1 MAGSL
6 GGNDVGCGGP
16 YAAWLK
22 ATAVGAEETA
32 LKATAAAGA
41 YEAAYAATVPPPVI
55 AANRTL
61 LGTLVATNFL
71 GQNAPAIAATEAQY
85 GEMWAQDAAAMY
97 AYAGSSAT
105 ASQLEPFNTPP
116 ETTNG
121 SGQVSQSAAA
131 SSAESSLSELLNK
144 IPNALQSL
152 ITNPLTPT
160 QIVDDY
166 QAIIKTVT
174 GVISTANGPYG
185 INLASSARSIY
196 QMAISIPS
204 VANGLGNLTSTL
216 SPKPIVGALSPLL
229 ASPLLSGSHA
239 VPAAVSGAVGRAGLI
254 GSLSVPST
262 WATAVPAVKTA
273 TVALQASV
281 LEAAP
286 ALAVNGE
293 GMLAGQMALSSLA
306 GRAIGTPIRQPR
318 APPLPARSAPSPTSP
333 TTRRHRTSP
342 PPPPS
347 SSSRRSRSNE
357 SRSRSW
363 FFRASQHSPQR
374 SSPPSCIRDRVL
386 TRCSPPRRPG
396 RGWAPSWPPPHP
408 PTRRRWQAS
417 AAAGRGRRLP
427 PWPLQPRRM

>member
-1 MAGSL
+1 MDFGALPPEVNSARMYAGPGSAPLLAAAANWSAMATELQYTATSYASVIADLADSAWQGPSAATMSAAAA
-6 GGNDVGCGGP
+6 P

-306 GRAIGTPIRQPR
+306 GRAIGTPIRQ
-318 APPLPARSAPSPTSP
+318 
-333 TTRRHRTSP
+333 
-342 PPPPS
+342 
-347 SSSRRSRSNE
+347 
-357 SRSRSW
+357 
-363 FFRASQHSPQR
+363 
-374 SSPPSCIRDRVL
+374 
-386 TRCSPPRRPG
+386 
-396 RGWAPSWPPPHP
+396 
-408 PTRRRWQAS
+408 
-417 AAAGRGRRLP
+417 AAGATATRAISAITHVTNNPTAPDIATTATVIVIP
-427 PWPLQPRRM
+427 PIAK

>member
-1 MAGSL
+1 MDFGALPPEVNSARMYAGPGSAPLLAAAANWSAMATELHYTATSYASVIAELADSAWQGPSAASMTAAA
-6 GGNDVGCGGP
+6 GP

-61 LGTLVATNFL
+61 LASLVATNFL

-105 ASQLEPFNTPP
+105 ASQLAPFNTPP

-121 SGQVSQSAAA
+121 SGQISQSAAA
-131 SSAESSLSELLNK
+131 SSAESSLSDFLDK
-144 IPNALQSL
+144 IPNALQNML
-152 ITNPLTPT
+152 NMTPT
-160 QIVDDY
+160 QLVDDY
-166 QAIIKTVT
+166 QAIVKTLT
-174 GVISTANGPYG
+174 NVISTANGPYG
-185 INLASSARSIY
+185 INIESSARSIY

-216 SPKPIVGALSPLL
+216 NPKPIVGALSPLL
-229 ASPLLSGSHA
+229 SSPLLTGSQS

-254 GSLSVPST
+254 GSLSVPSN

-293 GMLAGQMALSSLA
+293 GVLAGQMALSSLA
-306 GRAIGTPIRQPR
+306 GRAIGTPVRQ
-318 APPLPARSAPSPTSP
+318 AA
-333 TTRRHRTSP
+333 
-342 PPPPS
+342 
-347 SSSRRSRSNE
+347 
-357 SRSRSW
+357 
-363 FFRASQHSPQR
+363 
-374 SSPPSCIRDRVL
+374 
-386 TRCSPPRRPG
+386 G
-396 RGWAPSWPPPHP
+396 
-408 PTRRRWQAS
+408 AS
-417 AAAGRGRRLP
+417 ATRAISAITHVTNNQTAPDIATTATVIVIP
-427 PWPLQPRRM
+427 PIAK

>member
-1 MAGSL
+1 MDFGALPPEVNSARMYAGPGSAPLLAAAANWSAMATELHYTATSYASVIADLADSAWQGPSAASMTAAA
-6 GGNDVGCGGP
+6 GP

-61 LGTLVATNFL
+61 LATLVATNFL

-105 ASQLEPFNTPP
+105 ASQLAPFNTPP
-116 ETTNG
+116 ETTNA
-121 SGQVSQSAAA
+121 SGQASQSGAVTNAAQSAVA
-131 SSAESSLSELLNK
+131 SNAQSSLSDFLNQ
-144 IPNALQSL
+144 IPNALQNL
-152 ITNPLTPT
+152 TANPLTPT

-166 QAIIKTVT
+166 QAIIKTLT

-185 INLASSARSIY
+185 LNLASSARGIY

-216 SPKPIVGALSPLL
+216 SPKPIAGALAPLL
-229 ASPLLSGSHA
+229 SSPLLSGSHA
-239 VPAAVSGAVGRAGLI
+239 VPTAVSGAVGRAGLI

-262 WATAVPAVKTA
+262 WASAVPAVKTA

-293 GMLAGQMALSSLA
+293 GVLAGQMALSSLA
-306 GRAIGTPIRQPR
+306 GRAIGTPIRQ
-318 APPLPARSAPSPTSP
+318 
-333 TTRRHRTSP
+333 
-342 PPPPS
+342 
-347 SSSRRSRSNE
+347 
-357 SRSRSW
+357 
-363 FFRASQHSPQR
+363 
-374 SSPPSCIRDRVL
+374 
-386 TRCSPPRRPG
+386 
-396 RGWAPSWPPPHP
+396 
-408 PTRRRWQAS
+408 
-417 AAAGRGRRLP
+417 AAGATATRAISAITHVTNNQTAPDIATTATVIVIP
-427 PWPLQPRRM
+427 PIAK

>member
-1 MAGSL
+1 MYAGPGSAPLLAAAANWSAMATELHYTATSYASVIADLSDSAWQGPSAASMSAAAA
-6 GGNDVGCGGP
+6 P

-55 AANRTL
+55 AANRAL
-61 LGTLVATNFL
+61 LASLVATNFL

-97 AYAGSSAT
+97 GYAGSSAT
-105 ASQLEPFNTPP
+105 ASQLAPFNAPP

-121 SGQVSQSAAA
+121 SGQISQPAAA
-131 SSAESSLSELLNK
+131 SSAESSLSDFLSK
-144 IPNALQSL
+144 IPNALQNML
-152 ITNPLTPT
+152 NMTPT
-160 QIVDDY
+160 QLVDDY
-166 QAIIKTVT
+166 QAIVKTLT
-174 GVISTANGPYG
+174 NVISTANGPYG
-185 INLASSARSIY
+185 INIESSARSIY

-229 ASPLLSGSHA
+229 SSPLLSGAHA
-239 VPAAVSGAVGRAGLI
+239 VPSAVSGAVGRAGLI
-254 GSLSVPST
+254 GSLSVPAT
-262 WATAVPAVKTA
+262 WASAVPAVKTA

-306 GRAIGTPIRQPR
+306 GRAIGTPVRQ
-318 APPLPARSAPSPTSP
+318 
-333 TTRRHRTSP
+333 
-342 PPPPS
+342 
-347 SSSRRSRSNE
+347 
-357 SRSRSW
+357 
-363 FFRASQHSPQR
+363 
-374 SSPPSCIRDRVL
+374 
-386 TRCSPPRRPG
+386 
-396 RGWAPSWPPPHP
+396 
-408 PTRRRWQAS
+408 
-417 AAAGRGRRLP
+417 AAGAGATRAISAITHVTNNQTAPDIATTATVIVIP
-427 PWPLQPRRM
+427 PIAK